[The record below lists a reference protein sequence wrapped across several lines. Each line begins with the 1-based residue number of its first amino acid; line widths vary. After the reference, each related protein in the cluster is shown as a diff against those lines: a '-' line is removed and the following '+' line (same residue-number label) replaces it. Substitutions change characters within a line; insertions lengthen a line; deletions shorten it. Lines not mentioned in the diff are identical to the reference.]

1 MFTLLITFA
10 IAVLDQITKFIVFWN
25 FRAGES
31 VPVIPGLFQLR
42 YVKNTGAAWGIFSGF
57 NNWLVFL
64 SLIMVVILVVFR
76 RSLYTGSKWSR
87 VSIGLLGGGIVGNLI
102 DRIKLG
108 YVVDFLDFYWRRS
121 HFPAFNIAD
130 VAICTG
136 VGIYMI
142 LQIRESRDGR
152 DAPEEEPETSDHAG

>member
-1 MFTLLITFA
+1 MFTLLISFTV
-10 IAVLDQITKFIVFWN
+10 AVADQITKFIVLWN
-25 FRAGES
+25 FRAGET

-76 RSLYTGSKWSR
+76 RSLYTESKWSR
-87 VSIGLLGGGIVGNLI
+87 VAIGLLGGGIVGNLI

-108 YVVDFLDFYWRRS
+108 YVVDFLDFYWQSS

-130 VAICTG
+130 SAICVG

-152 DAPEEEPETSDHAG
+152 DAPEEETETSDHAG